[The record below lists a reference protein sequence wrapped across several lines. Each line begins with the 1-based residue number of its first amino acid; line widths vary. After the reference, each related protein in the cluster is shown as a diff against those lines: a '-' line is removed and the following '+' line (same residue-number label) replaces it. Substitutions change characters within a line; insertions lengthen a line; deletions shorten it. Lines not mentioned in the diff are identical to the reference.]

1 MGWRS
6 FLKFPETPL
15 LIKELSELANR
26 RRTYV
31 FRFVYATLLF
41 GAGLIILFNHGGGR
55 GDVMPNVGRELFLQL
70 VFIQQIAILLLV
82 PSMTASALTLEKE
95 RETLPLLL
103 LTTISPYEIILQKF
117 LSRVVTVL
125 SYVMLSFPL
134 LAVAYA
140 YGGVPVIMLGA
151 TCAVLVVTVI
161 YQAAFSIMCSSY
173 FRTTVE
179 ALIGVYVL
187 QAPISLFAS
196 GVVPSLVVRGDGGP
210 AVQSIPGLIAFTGV
224 SLFLSLVYLVMATEF
239 LHRRAFV
246 PPRNV
251 LLQLFQALD
260 RMFNEWNQVTGGVVL
275 VRDGKP
281 LPIDRPVAW
290 RETAKKSLGTF
301 RYLVRVL
308 VVIEVP
314 ILFVS
319 QLVNIDMIRGHAA
332 MTVLYYTLW
341 IASAAMIALH
351 AGNVIAAERSRQTL
365 DVLLATPLTGR
376 ELVLEKMAGV
386 RRLLLVL
393 AIPFATI
400 ILFEHW
406 FRDYGWK
413 WDDSGWGGWY
423 LAQSTLVVLALGR
436 FATWLVFWIGLKTK
450 STLSAVFL
458 SLGGMAGICLVPQ
471 FIAMAAPSFTS
482 GRMTQ
487 IVTAAM
493 ALNPATLVRLVEEMP
508 TDHYRRLHGLTAE
521 AYPWVFSAAIVGYF
535 ALGSAIRHV
544 CLARADELLGRSWSA
559 EESSARTRSA
569 AGAGA
574 RPGNAWQP
582 VGDTD
587 PESLAAGMAAG

>member
-6 FLKFPETPL
+6 ALKLPETPL

-26 RRTYV
+26 RRTYI

-41 GAGLIILFNHGGGR
+41 AAGLVILFNRGGQR
-55 GDVMPNVGRELFLQL
+55 GDEMSNIGRELFLQL

-82 PSMTASALTLEKE
+82 PSMTASALTQEKE
-95 RETLPLLL
+95 RETLALLL
-103 LTTISPYEIILQKF
+103 LTTISPYEIVLQKF

-140 YGGVPVIMLGA
+140 YGGVPVVMLGA
-151 TCAVLVVTVI
+151 TCALLIVTVI
-161 YQAAFSIMCSSY
+161 YHAAFSIMCSSY

-187 QAPISLFAS
+187 QAPISLVVGGF
-196 GVVPSLVVRGDGGP
+196 VPSLVVRVDGGA
-210 AVQSIPGLIAFTGV
+210 AVQSIPGVVSFAAV
-224 SLFLSLVYLVMATEF
+224 SLFLSVVYLVMATEF

-260 RMFNEWNQVTGGVVL
+260 RFFNEWNQVTGGVVL
-275 VRDGKP
+275 IKDGSP
-281 LPIDRPVAW
+281 LPLDQPVAW
-290 RETAKKSLGTF
+290 RETSKKSLGTF

-308 VVIEVP
+308 VAIEVP

-319 QLVNIDMIRGHAA
+319 QLVNINMVSGHHA
-332 MTVLYYTLW
+332 MTVLYYMLW
-341 IASAAMIALH
+341 IGSAAMISLH

-365 DVLLATPLTGR
+365 DVLLATPMSGE
-376 ELVLEKMAGV
+376 ELLLEKMAGV
-386 RRLLLVL
+386 KRLLWVL

-413 WDDSGWGGWY
+413 FDENGWGLWY
-423 LAQSTLVVLALGR
+423 VVQSVLIILALGK

-450 STLSAVFL
+450 STLSAIFI
-458 SLGGMAGICLVPQ
+458 SLGAIAAICLVPQ
-471 FIAMAAPSFTS
+471 FVAMAAPSFSS
-482 GRMTQ
+482 GQAMRN
-487 IVTAAM
+487 ITAVLAM
-493 ALNPATLVRLVEEMP
+493 NPATLIRLVEEMP
-508 TDHYRRLHGLTAE
+508 TDHYRSQWGLTPE
-521 AYPWVFSAAIVGYF
+521 LYPWLFSAAVTVYF
-535 ALGSAIRHV
+535 AMGVGLRQI
-544 CLARADELLGRSWSA
+544 CLHNADRLLGRSWSLEEDSPDEAETARAGESEWVDA
-559 EESSARTRSA
+559 EE
-569 AGAGA
+569 AG
-574 RPGNAWQP
+574 R
-582 VGDTD
+582 
-587 PESLAAGMAAG
+587 LAAGVAAG